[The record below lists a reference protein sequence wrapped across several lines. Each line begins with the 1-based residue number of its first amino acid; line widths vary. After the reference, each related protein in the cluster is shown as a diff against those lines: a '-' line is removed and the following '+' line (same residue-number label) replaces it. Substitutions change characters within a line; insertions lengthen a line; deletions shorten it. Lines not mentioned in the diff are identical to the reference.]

1 MKVFKFFFLLNVSTL
16 LILSYCLPVSAKI
29 CNRIVAAVNNEII
42 TLYELNG
49 RIIEITGTDPSELE
63 HIDKTG
69 FIETRRNVLDLL
81 IDEKITH
88 DKIMELGMEATP
100 KELDAAIENIK
111 ARNNWTHEDL
121 VEVMKGEGTSVEQYK
136 KNIKKEMEQMRLIDF
151 EVKSKIIISDD
162 DIKKY
167 YDDHVDGFKNEEK
180 VRLSIILL
188 TEERHATQNEGLS
201 LAQKVEEV
209 VSRLKKGEDFGVLAM
224 EFSQGPGA
232 KDGGDLGFIKTS
244 NLDPKLKNIID
255 DMDVGRISKPIFM
268 PSGVQ
273 IIKLVEKHDKGVK
286 KLEDV
291 KGYIY
296 DTLYREEINKRFLIW
311 IKELRK
317 KAFIKVIF

>member
-1 MKVFKFFFLLNVSTL
+1 MKVFKLFFLLNFSTL
-16 LILSYCLPVSAKI
+16 LILSCCLPVSAKI

-49 RIIEITGTDPSELE
+49 RISEITGAGPSELE
-63 HIDKTG
+63 NLDKTR
-69 FIETRRNVLDLL
+69 FLETRRNVLDLL

-111 ARNNWTHEDL
+111 ARNNWTQEDL
-121 VEVMKGEGTSVEQYK
+121 VDGIKSEGTSFEQYK

-151 EVKSKIIISDD
+151 EVKSKIIISDE

-167 YDDHVDGFKNEEK
+167 YDDHTDKFKSEEK

-188 TEERHATQNEGLS
+188 TEESHSIQNEGLS
-201 LAQKVEEV
+201 FAKRVEEV
-209 VSRLKKGEDFGVLAM
+209 VSRLKNGEDFGVLATK
-224 EFSQGPGA
+224 FSQGPGA
-232 KDGGDLGFIKTS
+232 KDGGDLGYIKTS

-255 DMDVGRISKPIFM
+255 DMDVGRISKPIFIA
-268 PSGVQ
+268 SGVQ
-273 IIKLVEKHDKGVK
+273 MIKLVEKHDKGVK
-286 KLEDV
+286 MLEEV

-296 DTLYREEINKRFLIW
+296 DALYREEINKRFLIW